1 MKDIWLRYSVEGH
14 SMDNHERV
22 HRPDPERIEPK
33 RDSAPYFFSA
43 VTGGGP
49 KSKPQ
54 PKNSAEKSDDA
65 VAHGVRL
72 GYHVVEEQ
80 IREGQRLAQRLRQA
94 ADLKGV
100 TESEG
105 LGPLAG
111 RVLNLYKD
119 LGALCIDAVEALAR
133 SPALRL
139 GLSRVLQSEQGPDSG
154 PDEVCAVEVSSSRR
168 TQVMLKLP
176 RVSRTL
182 LPHVHALHA
191 PDPAIPPLT
200 NVRFSMEP
208 ATGVAMLHVDIPD
221 WQSPATYTGVVVDR
235 TTNEP
240 CGTLC
245 IRLIP

>member
-1 MKDIWLRYSVEGH
+1 
-14 SMDNHERV
+14 MDNHERI
-22 HRPDPERIEPK
+22 HRPDPERTEPK
-33 RDSAPYFFSA
+33 RDSAAYFFNAVSA
-43 VTGGGP
+43 SGP
-49 KSKPQ
+49 KSKAQ
-54 PKNSAEKSDDA
+54 PKNGAEKSDDA

-72 GYHVVEEQ
+72 GYQVVEEQ
-80 IREGQRLAQRLRQA
+80 IREGQRLAQRLHQA

-105 LGPLAG
+105 LSPLVG
-111 RVLNLYKD
+111 RALNVYKD
-119 LGALCIDAVEALAR
+119 LGALCVDAVEALAR
-133 SPALRL
+133 SPAL
-139 GLSRVLQSEQGPDSG
+139 LSRVLRSKTEIEQGADLSTN
-154 PDEVCAVEVSSSRR
+154 EVCVFEVSSSYR
-168 TQVMLKLP
+168 TQVMLKLA
-176 RVSRTL
+176 RASRTL

-200 NVRFSMEP
+200 SVRFSMEP

-221 WQSPATYTGVVVDR
+221 RQSPATYTGVVVDR